1 MGRIRIIVF
10 SPSPLLVTLN
20 CHMVTQTKVC
30 SGSSLSFV
38 IVFFFKIMIMMP
50 AAIINIYI
58 FAKSTLVT
66 PNRVLDIFLIIWFFI
81 TTMLHWAAL
90 PILFQMCGQWRLK
103 AQPPGFQLQRPTKFW
118 ASSFLIPIVISTII
132 NIVNDNHENYHKA
145 TLETLSINVYAPQK
159 EDLSDQNLS
168 NIQKVSQ
175 VHNIQGH

>member
-20 CHMVTQTKVC
+20 CHIVTPTKVC

-66 PNRVLDIFLIIWFFI
+66 PNRVLDIFLFIWFFI
-81 TTMLHWAAL
+81 TTMLHWAAAL
-90 PILFQMCGQWRLK
+90 PILFPMCGHWRLK

-118 ASSFLIPIVISTII
+118 ASSILIPIMISSII
-132 NIVNDNHENYHKA
+132 NIVNANGIINIIIKQPSE
-145 TLETLSINVYAPQK
+145 LLGWISIS
-159 EDLSDQNLS
+159 L
-168 NIQKVSQ
+168 I
-175 VHNIQGH
+175 